1 MSLREILNMEQTENR
16 QMSTG
21 TVPNKSNIERTKEID
36 TVTSGSEVKMKQMH
50 GNNKSKK
57 TKGI

>member
-1 MSLREILNMEQTENR
+1 
-16 QMSTG
+16 MSTG